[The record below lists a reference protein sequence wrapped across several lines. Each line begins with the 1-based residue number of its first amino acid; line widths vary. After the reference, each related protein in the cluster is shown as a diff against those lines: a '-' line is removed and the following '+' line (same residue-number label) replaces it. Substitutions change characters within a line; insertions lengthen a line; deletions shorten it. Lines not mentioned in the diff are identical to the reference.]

1 MFKPNCLIL
10 TLAPEICLKSKQVRI
25 FYEKFL
31 KKNIIEYLKFD
42 EVEYTQI
49 LVRSGRMYIF
59 STEVEKVASSI
70 KTCFGIYK
78 FTLAEEKDI
87 TGLEDLIKLGA
98 KLGVEKLD
106 GTFAVRA
113 KSYDKNVRSKQIEE
127 ALGSAILEKKPE
139 LKVNLSKPQT
149 QLNCILIKNK
159 VYFYF
164 EDIFGIKG
172 MPIGTQGVVAVIG
185 EDKDKLKK
193 IVYGLLKTG
202 CRVLSVDNEIP
213 GMAKWNNCVEIKDV
227 SLQEA
232 KDSYSLGRVRAFFCD
247 ATTLY
252 EKEKI
257 EKEIETKPFSPLFCL
272 ADLNMAK

>member
-1 MFKPNCLIL
+1 MFQPNCLII
-10 TLAPEICLKSKQVRI
+10 TLSPEICLKSKQVRI

-31 KKNIIEYLKFD
+31 KKNVIEYLKFN
-42 EVEYTQI
+42 EVEYSQI

-59 STEVEKVASSI
+59 SVEAEKVAVSI
-70 KTCFGIYK
+70 KNCFGIYK

-87 TGLEDLIKLGA
+87 TGLEDLIELGA
-98 KLGVEKLD
+98 KIGVEKLE

-127 ALGSAILEKKPE
+127 ALGGAILEKKPE

-164 EDIFGIKG
+164 EEIPGIKG

-193 IVYGLLKTG
+193 IAYGLLKTG
-202 CRVLSVDNEIP
+202 CRVLSVDNELR

-232 KDSYSLGRVRAFFCD
+232 KDSYELGRVRAFFCD

-257 EKEIETKPFSPLFCL
+257 EKEIETRPFSPLFCL
-272 ADLNMAK
+272 VDLDMAK

>member
-1 MFKPNCLIL
+1 MFQPNCLII
-10 TLAPEICLKSKQVRI
+10 TLSPEICLKSKQVRI

-31 KKNIIEYLKFD
+31 KKNVIEYLKFN
-42 EVEYTQI
+42 EVEYSQI

-59 STEVEKVASSI
+59 SVEAEKVAVSI
-70 KTCFGIYK
+70 KNCFGIYK

-87 TGLEDLIKLGA
+87 TGLEDLIELGA
-98 KLGVEKLD
+98 KIGVEKLE

-127 ALGSAILEKKPE
+127 ALGGAILEKKPE

-164 EDIFGIKG
+164 EEIPGIKG

-193 IVYGLLKTG
+193 IAYGLLKTG
-202 CRVLSVDNEIP
+202 CRVLSVDNELR

-232 KDSYSLGRVRAFFCD
+232 KDSYGLGRVRAFFCD

>member
-31 KKNIIEYLKFD
+31 KKNVIECLKFD
-42 EVEYTQI
+42 EIEYTQI

-59 STEVEKVASSI
+59 SVEVKKVASSI
-70 KTCFGIYK
+70 KNCFGIYK
-78 FTLAEEKDI
+78 FVLAEEKDI
-87 TGLEDLIKLGA
+87 KDFNELVALGSE
-98 KLGVEKLD
+98 LGVEKLE

-127 ALGSAILEKKPE
+127 TLGGAILEKKPE

-164 EDIFGIKG
+164 EEIPGIKG

-193 IVYGLLKTG
+193 LLMVY
-202 CRVLSVDNEIP
+202 
-213 GMAKWNNCVEIKDV
+213 
-227 SLQEA
+227 
-232 KDSYSLGRVRAFFCD
+232 
-247 ATTLY
+247 
-252 EKEKI
+252 
-257 EKEIETKPFSPLFCL
+257 
-272 ADLNMAK
+272 